1 MSPAKIWGMMHKE
14 LRMGP
19 RSPLFLYAIVLP
31 VILTLVVQFVFG
43 SLFDQPPRLGVADA
57 GSSQIAKDARDLVGI
72 EVTTVG
78 SRGELRDMVEAN
90 DLDAGLVLPSG
101 FDAALRSGEQPPL
114 RLYLSGES
122 LASDRT
128 VIQTSVVDLVR
139 GVAGNEA
146 AVSVNTVALGDGE
159 SVPITVRLLPLLVIM
174 AVTIAGTMVP
184 AAALVQE
191 KENGTLNALLVGP
204 AKMAEVLVSKAG
216 IGIVLAVATGVVTLA
231 LNNAFGAQPLALLLA
246 LLLAAVMMAEFGLI
260 LGIWAKDSNTLF
272 TAIKSGG
279 ILLYFP
285 VIFYIFPGLPQ
296 WIAQIGPTYYFLE
309 PIYEIAI
316 NGAAFADVW
325 VELAI
330 GAAICVALVPVMFPF
345 GRRLQT
351 RLAMTT

>member
-1 MSPAKIWGMMHKE
+1 MRLSKIWGLMRKE

-19 RSPLFLYAIVLP
+19 RAPFFLYAIVLP

-43 SLFDQPPRLGVADA
+43 SLFEQDPRLGITDA
-57 GSSQIAKDARDLVGI
+57 GSSQIVKDARSLDGI
-72 EVTTVG
+72 EGTTVG
-78 SRGELRDMVEAN
+78 SQGELRDMVEAN
-90 DLDAGLVLPSG
+90 DLDAGLVLPKG
-101 FDAALRSGEQPPL
+101 FDAAIRNGEQPSL
-114 RLYLSGES
+114 RLYLAGES

-139 GVAGNEA
+139 GVVGEEA
-146 AVSVNTVALGDGE
+146 PVSVNSVALGDGE

-174 AVTIAGTMVP
+174 AVTVAGTMVP
-184 AAALVQE
+184 AAAIVQE

-204 AKMAEVLVSKAG
+204 AKMGEVLVSKAG

-231 LNNAFGAQPLALLLA
+231 LNNAFGTQPLALLLA

-316 NGAAFADVW
+316 NGAALADVW

-330 GAAICVALVPVMFPF
+330 GAAICVALIPIVLPF

-351 RLAMTT
+351 RLAVS

>member
-1 MSPAKIWGMMHKE
+1 MSLAKIWGLMRKE

-19 RSPLFLYAIVLP
+19 RSPFFLYAIVLP

-43 SLFDQPPRLGVADA
+43 SLFDRDPRLGITDA
-57 GSSQIAKDARDLVGI
+57 GSSQIVKDARSLDGI

-78 SRGELRDMVEAN
+78 SQSELREMVEAN
-90 DLDAGLVLPSG
+90 DLDVGLILPKG
-101 FDAALRSGEQPPL
+101 FDAAVKNGEQPPL
-114 RLYLSGES
+114 RLFLGGES

-139 GVAGNEA
+139 GVAGNQA
-146 AVSVNTVALGDGE
+146 PVSVNSVALGDGE
-159 SVPITVRLLPLLVIM
+159 AVPITVRLLPLLVIM

-191 KENGTLNALLVGP
+191 KENGTLGALLVGP
-204 AKMAEVLVSKAG
+204 AKMGEVLVSKAG

-231 LNNAFGAQPLALLLA
+231 LNNAFGAQPLALLLT
-246 LLLAAVMMAEFGLI
+246 LLLAAVMMAGFGLI

-316 NGAAFADVW
+316 NGAALADVW

-330 GAAICVALVPVMFPF
+330 GAAICVALIPIVFPF

-351 RLAMTT
+351 RLAMT

>member
-1 MSPAKIWGMMHKE
+1 MKLSKIWGLMRKE

-19 RSPLFLYAIVLP
+19 RSPFFLYAIALP
-31 VILTLVVQFVFG
+31 VVLTLVVQFVFG
-43 SLFDQPPRLGVADA
+43 SLFEQDPRLGITDA
-57 GSSQIAKDARDLVGI
+57 GSSQIVKDARSLDGI
-72 EVTTVG
+72 EITTVG
-78 SRGELRDMVEAN
+78 SQGELREMVKAD
-90 DLDAGLVLPSG
+90 DLDAGLILPKG
-101 FDAALRSGEQPPL
+101 FDAAVENGEQPPL
-114 RLYLSGES
+114 QLLLGGES

-128 VIQTSVVDLVR
+128 VVQTSVVDLVR

-146 AVSVNTVALGDGE
+146 TVSVNSVALGDGE
-159 SVPITVRLLPLLVIM
+159 SVPITTRLLPLLVIM

-216 IGIVLAVATGVVTLA
+216 IGIVLAVVTGVVTLA
-231 LNNAFGAQPLALLLA
+231 LNNAFGTQPLALLLA
-246 LLLAAVMMAEFGLI
+246 LLLAAVMMAELGLI

-272 TAIKSGG
+272 AAIKSGG
-279 ILLYFP
+279 LLLFFP
-285 VIFYIFPGLPQ
+285 VIFYVFPSLPQ

-316 NGAAFADVW
+316 NGAALTDVW

-330 GAAICVALVPVMFPF
+330 GAAICVALIPIVFPF

-351 RLAMTT
+351 RLAMT